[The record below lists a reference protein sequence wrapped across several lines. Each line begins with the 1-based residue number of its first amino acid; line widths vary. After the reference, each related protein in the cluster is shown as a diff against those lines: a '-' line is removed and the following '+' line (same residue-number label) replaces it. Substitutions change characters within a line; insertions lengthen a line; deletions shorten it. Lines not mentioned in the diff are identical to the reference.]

1 MAITTSRVR
10 LGCAS
15 SAGMLASAEK
25 TCNTEPSFGDL
36 RRGAGTSGSVASL
49 TMYRSLAMRCTTS
62 GAVQRPFVELA
73 HGGRAGQTP
82 LALSG

>member
-36 RRGAGTSGSVASL
+36 RRDVRVGRQLDDVPVLGNAVHHFRRGAATV
-49 TMYRSLAMRCTTS
+49 R
-62 GAVQRPFVELA
+62 
-73 HGGRAGQTP
+73 
-82 LALSG
+82 